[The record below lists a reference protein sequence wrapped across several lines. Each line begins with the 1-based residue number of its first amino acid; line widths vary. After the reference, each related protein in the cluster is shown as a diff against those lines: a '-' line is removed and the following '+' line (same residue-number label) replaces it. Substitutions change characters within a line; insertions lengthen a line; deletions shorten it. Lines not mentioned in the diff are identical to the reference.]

1 MHQTMTL
8 AACPFGMLS
17 VLFALTPLSVI
28 ASAADV
34 AGNDPAAVLQFTSV
48 TGAGGVPLNVVSAGD
63 PSNPSILLVHGI
75 GQSYVSWENQ
85 LRSPLTD
92 HFFVVA
98 YDLRGHGNSGKPWN
112 KEAYQDYRQWAGDVQ
127 AVIAAMR
134 LDHPVLVGW
143 SYGTLVVAD
152 YLRAYGSSG
161 LRGIVLTGA
170 YGGLTPPPAPA
181 PAQGAL
187 AAHMALM
194 RKQQGS
200 SNIEDNIAAAANFS
214 RFLTGRELPADYYL
228 RATRISMMLPGYARR
243 WMFDRPLANA
253 DLVAKIT
260 VPLLVTV
267 GGKDPSTPEKDAR
280 DLAAK
285 VPGARLSLYPESG
298 HSPFAEE
305 PDRYTREL
313 AEFARLRVTNL
324 RAN

>member
-1 MHQTMTL
+1 MQKTMSL
-8 AACPFGMLS
+8 AARRFGALS
-17 VLFALTPLSVI
+17 LLFALAPPLAI
-28 ASAADV
+28 AAAADV
-34 AGNDPAAVLQFTSV
+34 ASNEPAAALQFTSV
-48 TGAGGVPLNVVSAGD
+48 AGTGGVPLNVVSAGD

-75 GQSYVSWENQ
+75 GQSYLSWENQ

-152 YLRAYGSSG
+152 YLRAYGASG

-170 YGGLTPPPAPA
+170 YGGLTPPPASA
-181 PAQGAL
+181 PAQAAL
-187 AAHMALM
+187 AARMALM

-200 SNIEDNIAAAANFS
+200 GDIEDNIAAAAGFS
-214 RFLTGRELPADYYL
+214 RFLTSRELSADYYV
-228 RATRISMMLPGYARR
+228 RATQIAMMLPGYARR
-243 WMFDRPLANA
+243 WMFDRPLANS
-253 DLVAKIT
+253 DLIAQIK
-260 VPLLVTV
+260 VPLLITV

-305 PDRYTREL
+305 SARYSREL
-313 AEFARLRVTNL
+313 AEFARVHVTNL
-324 RAN
+324 RAF